1 MTMLV
6 SGLAV
11 DRSLL
16 QISKHRV
23 TIHPLGQEL
32 LDSLPGKVVS
42 PAELNA
48 VPASNKVELDN
59 APLNAGTRL
68 VEARCLRRETYPIG
82 LNCSTQCVNS
92 HLRYVHHAAL
102 LVCSH
107 ISQAGDRKVET
118 LRCET
123 DPGTGTQSRV
133 RSGCTPGGRD

>member
-16 QISKHRV
+16 QISKHRG
-23 TIHPLGQEL
+23 TIHPLGQKL
-32 LDSLPGKVVS
+32 LDPLPGKVVS

-92 HLRYVHHAAL
+92 HLRYVHAAL
-102 LVCSH
+102 LVCSNV
-107 ISQAGDRKVET
+107 SQAGSTKVET

-123 DPGTGTQSRV
+123 DPGTGTQAMV
-133 RSGCTPGGRD
+133 RSGCTP